1 MRVCDLEN
9 WPPQP
14 SESFKD
20 SYAAPHLEQ
29 AMIKKVVHVQTAWI
43 IFECEFNDEHRDNRA
58 YYFETK
64 DEITLVKLKAILEEN
79 VGKSLFSIGEMEIP
93 ER

>member
-43 IFECEFNDEHRDNRA
+43 IFECEFNDEHRDNH
-58 YYFETK
+58 E
-64 DEITLVKLKAILEEN
+64 
-79 VGKSLFSIGEMEIP
+79 
-93 ER
+93 